1 MLKELCEFMKNK
13 KGIQIVLS
21 VVLLTA
27 VTAIACNVDT
37 VVKKEPET
45 ITESEEKVSNGK
57 VVVIDPGHGGADPG
71 KVGVN
76 GSLEK
81 DINLAIAKVL
91 KQELERGGYKVVLT
105 RDKDIVLSEG
115 SKFSK
120 VGDLNARCKT
130 INDTYASNNECV
142 MISIHQNSFTS
153 PTVHGTQCFYYAQSE
168 NSKKLAEI
176 LQNNF
181 NEKINT
187 HKAKKSKPNNSY
199 YMLINSDCPG
209 IIIECGFLSNSEEES
224 NLTNPDYQKEL
235 SNIIRVGVDAYFGI

>member
-21 VVLLTA
+21 IVLLVS

-45 ITESEEKVSNGK
+45 GTEFKEKVSNGK
-57 VVVIDPGHGGADPG
+57 AVVIDPGHGGADPG

-81 DINLAIAKVL
+81 NINLAIAKVL
-91 KQELERGGYKVVLT
+91 KEELERSGYKVVLT
-105 RDKDIVLSEG
+105 RNKDMVLSEG

-120 VGDLNARCKT
+120 VGDLNARCKI
-130 INDTYASNNECV
+130 INDTYKEGNDCV
-142 MISIHQNSFTS
+142 MISIHQNSFIS
-153 PTVHGTQCFYYAQSE
+153 PAVHGTQCFYYAGSE

-176 LQNNF
+176 LQNGF

-199 YMLINSDCPG
+199 YMLINSNCPG
-209 IIIECGFLSNSEEES
+209 IIVECGFLSNSEEES
-224 NLTNPDYQKEL
+224 NLNNPKYQKEL
-235 SNIIRVGVDAYFGI
+235 CDIIRESVDEYFGI